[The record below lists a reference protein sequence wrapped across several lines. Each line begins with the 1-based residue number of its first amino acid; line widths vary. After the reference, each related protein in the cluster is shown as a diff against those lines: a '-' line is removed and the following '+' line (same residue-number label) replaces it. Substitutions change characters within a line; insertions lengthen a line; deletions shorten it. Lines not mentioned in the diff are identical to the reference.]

1 MHRELVKFFLIA
13 PYSCCRFTARWLTL
27 NFRSSRG
34 KGIFGI
40 SLMFFL
46 CSEPSYTFE
55 RTGIYGFAQG
65 EKVLPFFISQLKSK
79 ERAPI
84 SS

>member
-40 SLMFFL
+40 SFMFF
-46 CSEPSYTFE
+46 FV
-55 RTGIYGFAQG
+55 F
-65 EKVLPFFISQLKSK
+65 
-79 ERAPI
+79 
-84 SS
+84 

>member
-1 MHRELVKFFLIA
+1 MLSLYRSMADLELSFVEREGYFWDKFHV
-13 PYSCCRFTARWLTL
+13 
-27 NFRSSRG
+27 
-34 KGIFGI
+34 
-40 SLMFFL
+40 FFL